1 MTDILKLTITD
12 YVQRIDHIIWMLQDM
27 EILRCY
33 PAITT
38 LLSFPKN
45 SSKNPEDQPIT
56 RRDYLL
62 TLLQDIKAVI
72 LGNGERPPKWES
84 ILNEDGRI
92 AAYGVTVSE
101 SRIAKVLKIGE
112 RKAESIPALFCGTQL
127 LYRRLS
133 KDEQS
138 IELSKKAA
146 WQNYGQ
152 RFKRTIYCY
161 WVDDWTGEALN
172 EKEKRAQQWINA
184 NKPAKIIKEKA
195 VDVWGSKVANQIFAQ
210 DYRSKGTD
218 SVWAEEILVSAFD
231 ILSQRSE
238 NTLITKAALLEQV
251 TKTTGKNQDPEL
263 YWKSGFTALVLR
275 RNLAYRPLR
284 KEEKK
289 IYGDTGRAWVLLP
302 KPTEACT
309 A

>member
-1 MTDILKLTITD
+1 MSDILKLTITD
-12 YVQRIDHIIWMLQDM
+12 YVQRINHIIWMLQDM

-127 LYRRLS
+127 LYHDAHSSGSEQIKQNRRY
-133 KDEQS
+133 Q
-138 IELSKKAA
+138 
-146 WQNYGQ
+146 
-152 RFKRTIYCY
+152 
-161 WVDDWTGEALN
+161 
-172 EKEKRAQQWINA
+172 
-184 NKPAKIIKEKA
+184 
-195 VDVWGSKVANQIFAQ
+195 
-210 DYRSKGTD
+210 
-218 SVWAEEILVSAFD
+218 
-231 ILSQRSE
+231 
-238 NTLITKAALLEQV
+238 
-251 TKTTGKNQDPEL
+251 
-263 YWKSGFTALVLR
+263 
-275 RNLAYRPLR
+275 
-284 KEEKK
+284 
-289 IYGDTGRAWVLLP
+289 
-302 KPTEACT
+302 
-309 A
+309 